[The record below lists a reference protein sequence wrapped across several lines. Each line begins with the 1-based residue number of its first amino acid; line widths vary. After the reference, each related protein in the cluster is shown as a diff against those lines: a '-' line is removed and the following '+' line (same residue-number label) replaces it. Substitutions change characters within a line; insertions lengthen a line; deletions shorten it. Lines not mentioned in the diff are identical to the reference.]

1 MKFRYIVIASAMS
14 FSLGSLAWGQGAQEQ
29 TSPSPSQQGQS
40 MQQSE
45 QGQGMPSSQDHEVVR
60 QVQQSLNDQGFNAG
74 PVDGKWGPKTQS
86 AVKNFQQ
93 AKGLQPSGELDQ
105 ETLAELNIEGQGAA
119 SRGEAGQPEAGTA
132 AGAAERPGQG
142 QQPGGVQEEE
152 PAGQT
157 R

>member
-1 MKFRYIVIASAMS
+1 MKVRHIVIASAMS
-14 FSLGSLAWGQGAQEQ
+14 CSLGSLAWGQGAQEQ
-29 TSPSPSQQGQS
+29 TPPPPSQQGQS

-45 QGQGMPSSQDHEVVR
+45 QGQGMPSSQNQEVVR

-93 AKGLQPSGELDQ
+93 AKGLQPTGQLDQ
-105 ETLAELNIEGQGAA
+105 ETLAELDIEGQGGVI
-119 SRGEAGQPEAGTA
+119 RGEAGQPGAGTA
-132 AGAAERPGQG
+132 AGAAEKPGQG
-142 QQPGGVQEEE
+142 QQPGGQQEEE
-152 PAGQT
+152 PPGQT